1 MYLKLMLL
9 AVFNYRLATSFARC
23 YMALHYLRYTF
34 MIHGGKGVTPF
45 LIKKHG
51 VRGGDT
57 VQQQVM
63 SMELPQ
69 T

>member
-1 MYLKLMLL
+1 MYLNLMLL
-9 AVFNYRLATSFARC
+9 AVFKYRLATSFARF

-57 VQQQVM
+57 
-63 SMELPQ
+63 
-69 T
+69 